1 MMGRRLR
8 DVCLSVHLLRSG
20 RPLDHETVND
30 AVEQEA
36 VIEAFVDE
44 FDEVCG
50 VERRVVVEQKGDV
63 AHSCMEHYFDIAR
76 IGLEIVHFSVRIMRS
91 QAYAQD
97 ESYDYR

>member
-1 MMGRRLR
+1 M
-8 DVCLSVHLLRSG
+8 
-20 RPLDHETVND
+20 
-30 AVEQEA
+30 EQEA

-50 VERRVVVEQKGDV
+50 VERRVAVKQEGDV

-76 IGLEIVHFSVRIMRS
+76 IGLEIVHFCVRIMCS
-91 QAYAQD
+91 QTYGEG